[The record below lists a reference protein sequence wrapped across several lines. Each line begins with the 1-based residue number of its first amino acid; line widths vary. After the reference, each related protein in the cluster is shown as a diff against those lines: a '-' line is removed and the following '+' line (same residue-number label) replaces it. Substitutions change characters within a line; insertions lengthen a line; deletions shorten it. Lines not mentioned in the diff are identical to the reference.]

1 MNMLKISKEIKKI
14 NTTLDYLKTQ
24 NNDFLNHINTNYDL
38 LHISADIKNSM
49 NEIHT
54 KLDNLYNFNINS
66 KVEYENKNY
75 NEIKDFLNSIKIEP
89 IIINK
94 LIFLN
99 FNTLNEI
106 LLTDDEILE
115 KIDIPNDTIN
125 FIKNKI
131 QEKLYISCINI

>member
-1 MNMLKISKEIKKI
+1 MLKISKEIKKI
-14 NTTLDYLKTQ
+14 NTTLDFLKTQ

-38 LHISADIKNSM
+38 LHISDEIKNSM

-66 KVEYENKNY
+66 KVDYENKNY
-75 NEIKDFLNSIKIEP
+75 NEIKDFLNEIKIDP

-99 FNTLNEI
+99 LNSLNEI

>member
-1 MNMLKISKEIKKI
+1 MLKISKEIKKI
-14 NTTLDYLKTQ
+14 NTTLDFLKTQ

-38 LHISADIKNSM
+38 LHISDEIKNSM

-66 KVEYENKNY
+66 KVDYENKNY
-75 NEIKDFLNSIKIEP
+75 NEIKDFLNEIKIDP

-99 FNTLNEI
+99 FNSLNEI

-115 KIDIPNDTIN
+115 KIDIPNDIIN
-125 FIKNKI
+125 YIKNKI

>member
-1 MNMLKISKEIKKI
+1 MLKISKEIKKI

-38 LHISADIKNSM
+38 LHISDEIKNSM

-66 KVEYENKNY
+66 KVDYENTNY
-75 NEIKDFLNSIKIEP
+75 NEIKDFLNEIKIDP

-99 FNTLNEI
+99 FNSLNEI

>member
-14 NTTLDYLKTQ
+14 NTTLDFLKTQ

-38 LHISADIKNSM
+38 LHISDEIKNSM

-66 KVEYENKNY
+66 KVDYENKNY
-75 NEIKDFLNSIKIEP
+75 NEIKDFLNEIKIDP

-99 FNTLNEI
+99 FNSLNEI

-115 KIDIPNDTIN
+115 KIDIPNDIIN
-125 FIKNKI
+125 YIKNKI